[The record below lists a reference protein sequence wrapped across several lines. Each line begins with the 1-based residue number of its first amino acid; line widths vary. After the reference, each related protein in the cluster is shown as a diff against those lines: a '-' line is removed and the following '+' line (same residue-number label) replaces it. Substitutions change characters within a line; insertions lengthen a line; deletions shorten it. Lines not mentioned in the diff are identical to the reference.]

1 MEAKNKLIIIL
12 YDIPPAQVRG
22 NTRAHFQTLNSIRR
36 QRKETAMWVTKD
48 AMLESNIKQMCGKVH
63 VEYMFYN
70 NRNVDVDN
78 LIFGM
83 KATLDGIVNA
93 GLIVDDSPSY
103 VKITGDFKKC
113 KKGEEKTIITISEI
127 NKSKK
132 KLDKLNSL

>member
-1 MEAKNKLIIIL
+1 MEAKNKIIIIL
-12 YDIPPAQVRG
+12 YDIPPAQIRG

-36 QRKETAMWVTKD
+36 QRKETAMWITKD
-48 AMLESNIKQMCGKVH
+48 AMLEANIKQMCGKVH

-70 NRNVDVDN
+70 NRDVDVDN

-83 KATLDGIVNA
+83 KATLDGKVND

-103 VKITGDFKKC
+103 VKITGDFEKC

-127 NKSKK
+127 KKSKK
-132 KLDKLNSL
+132 I

>member
-48 AMLESNIKQMCGKVH
+48 AMLEANIKQMCGKVH

-93 GLIVDDSPSY
+93 GLIPDDSPSY
-103 VKITGDFKKC
+103 VKITGDFEKC

-132 KLDKLNSL
+132 I

>member
-1 MEAKNKLIIIL
+1 MEAKNKIIIIL
-12 YDIPPAQVRG
+12 YDIPPAQIRG

-36 QRKETAMWVTKD
+36 QRKETAMWITKD
-48 AMLESNIKQMCGKVH
+48 AMLETGINKLDGKVH

-70 NRNVDVDN
+70 NRDVDVDN

-103 VKITGDFKKC
+103 VKITGDFEKC

-127 NKSKK
+127 KKSKK
-132 KLDKLNSL
+132 I

>member
-1 MEAKNKLIIIL
+1 MVIIL
-12 YDIPPAQVRG
+12 YDIPPAQIRG

-36 QRKETAMWVTKD
+36 QRKETAMWITKD
-48 AMLESNIKQMCGKVH
+48 AMLEANIKQMCGKVH

-93 GLIVDDSPSY
+93 GLIPDDSPSY
-103 VKITGDFKKC
+103 VKITGDFEKC

-127 NKSKK
+127 KKSKK
-132 KLDKLNSL
+132 I

>member
-1 MEAKNKLIIIL
+1 MGALKKVIIIL

-22 NTRAHFQTLNSIRR
+22 NTRAHYQTLNSIRR
-36 QRKETAMWVTKD
+36 QRKEMAMWLTKD
-48 AMLESNIKQMCGKVH
+48 AMTEAGVDKLDGKVH

-93 GLIVDDSPSY
+93 GLIPDDSPSY
-103 VKITGDFKKC
+103 VKITGDFEKC
-113 KKGEEKTIITISEI
+113 KKSEEKTIITISEI
-127 NKSKK
+127 KKSKK
-132 KLDKLNSL
+132 I

>member
-48 AMLESNIKQMCGKVH
+48 AMLEANIKQMCGKVH

-70 NRNVDVDN
+70 NRDVDVDN

-103 VKITGDFKKC
+103 VKITGDFEKC
-113 KKGEEKTIITISEI
+113 KKGEQKTVITISEI
-127 NKSKK
+127 KKSKK
-132 KLDKLNSL
+132 KLGKLNSL

>member
-1 MEAKNKLIIIL
+1 MEAKNKIIIIL
-12 YDIPPAQVRG
+12 YDIPPAQIRG

-36 QRKETAMWVTKD
+36 QRKETAMWITKD
-48 AMLESNIKQMCGKVH
+48 AMLEANIKQMCGKVH

-70 NRNVDVDN
+70 NRDVDVDN

-103 VKITGDFKKC
+103 VKITGDFEKC
-113 KKGEEKTIITISEI
+113 KKVEEKTIITISEI
-127 NKSKK
+127 KKSKK
-132 KLDKLNSL
+132 I

>member
-1 MEAKNKLIIIL
+1 MEASRKITIVL
-12 YDIPPAQVRG
+12 YDIPPAQIRG

-36 QRKETAMWVTKD
+36 QRKETAMWLTKD
-48 AMLESNIKQMCGKVH
+48 AMSEAKTPKLKGKVH

-93 GLIVDDSPSY
+93 GLIPDDSPSY
-103 VKITGDFKKC
+103 VKITGDFEKC

-127 NKSKK
+127 SKSKK
-132 KLDKLNSL
+132 I

>member
-48 AMLESNIKQMCGKVH
+48 AMLEANIKQMCGKVH

-93 GLIVDDSPSY
+93 GLIIDDSPSY
-103 VKITGDFKKC
+103 VKITGDFEKC
-113 KKGEEKTIITISEI
+113 KKGEQKTVITISDI
-127 NKSKK
+127 KK
-132 KLDKLNSL
+132 

>member
-48 AMLESNIKQMCGKVH
+48 AMLEANIKQMCGKVH

-103 VKITGDFKKC
+103 VKITGDFEKC
-113 KKGEEKTIITISEI
+113 KKGEQKTVITISEI
-127 NKSKK
+127 KK
-132 KLDKLNSL
+132 

>member
-1 MEAKNKLIIIL
+1 MEAKNKLIIVL

-48 AMLESNIKQMCGKVH
+48 AMLEANIKQMCGKVH

-127 NKSKK
+127 KK
-132 KLDKLNSL
+132 

>member
-1 MEAKNKLIIIL
+1 MEAKNKIIIIL
-12 YDIPPAQVRG
+12 YDIPPAQIRG

-36 QRKETAMWVTKD
+36 QRKETAMWITKD
-48 AMLESNIKQMCGKVH
+48 AMLEANIKQMCGKVH

-70 NRNVDVDN
+70 NRDVDVDN

-103 VKITGDFKKC
+103 VKITGDFEKC
-113 KKGEEKTIITISEI
+113 KKGEQKTVITISEI
-127 NKSKK
+127 K
-132 KLDKLNSL
+132 KLKKI

>member
-1 MEAKNKLIIIL
+1 MEAKNKIIIIL
-12 YDIPPAQVRG
+12 YDIPPAQIRG

-36 QRKETAMWVTKD
+36 QRKETAMWITKD
-48 AMLESNIKQMCGKVH
+48 AMLEANIKQMCGKVH

-70 NRNVDVDN
+70 NRDVDVDN

-103 VKITGDFKKC
+103 VKITGDFENAKKA
-113 KKGEEKTIITISEI
+113 
-127 NKSKK
+127 KK
-132 KLDKLNSL
+132 KQ

>member
-1 MEAKNKLIIIL
+1 MEAKNKIIIIL
-12 YDIPPAQVRG
+12 YDIPPAQIRG

-36 QRKETAMWVTKD
+36 QRKETAMWITKD
-48 AMLESNIKQMCGKVH
+48 AMLEANIKQMCGKVH

-70 NRNVDVDN
+70 NRDVDVDN

-103 VKITGDFKKC
+103 VKITGDFEKC
-113 KKGEEKTIITISEI
+113 KKSEEKTIITISEI
-127 NKSKK
+127 KKSKK
-132 KLDKLNSL
+132 I

>member
-1 MEAKNKLIIIL
+1 MEESGKVVIIL

-36 QRKETAMWVTKD
+36 QRKEMAMWLTKD
-48 AMLESNIKQMCGKVH
+48 AMLEAGVDKLDGKVH

-70 NRNVDVDN
+70 NRDVDVDN

-93 GLIVDDSPSY
+93 GLIIDDSPTY
-103 VKITGDFKKC
+103 VKITGDFEKC
-113 KKGEEKTIITISEI
+113 KKDEQKTVITISEI

-132 KLDKLNSL
+132 KSGKLSSL

>member
-48 AMLESNIKQMCGKVH
+48 AMLEANIKQMCGKVH

-127 NKSKK
+127 KK
-132 KLDKLNSL
+132 